1 MSVARSQ
8 ASMQQATPPLQQAH
22 LSEARTPEAQ
32 TSQSQAPA
40 LPAQLPQAQTPRRPP
55 RLLETPLDE
64 REHPP
69 TSRGLRRLAFACAT
83 CGTLVVPRHAT
94 RRLTVRPTPAGASVV
109 ITDSGTPR
117 VQQDSVFADFV
128 QEGGYRMAES
138 SVLSTILG
146 SKLQKFPVQPYQ
158 RAVLCAGCGAEV
170 GYAVEDAHGRP
181 LRIEGRPAYKMV
193 YFKEG
198 RGFVL
203 RLADEEAWTSMAVD
217 VPPAEIEPQPRH
229 LEDLTALGRPVHEIR
244 AEVEQDR
251 RNHLLRSMRADETGA
266 IQPRDSASPLSA
278 IVHVLHGSSKNR
290 ASTRFVSGT
299 SDSSLALLW
308 ALPFGRVVV
317 VSPTLAALV
326 GARVLSHEEL
336 LAAIASEVS
345 HGEADRERA
354 ALYASRACEA
364 LIEGSVGSP
373 AVEPLRS
380 RVASVH
386 GPRFVS
392 AHGQGAGFP
401 AEVHEFR
408 QLAVMQEPPISL
420 PADSGCSVLAHIADP
435 SRPAYILVR
444 MSRNSINVPLDPAE
458 TRRMQAALEAGR
470 VQLWEALRGL
480 PSGRGADAAY
490 YELDIGLSQERVV
503 STRVPDCVD
512 HLPVLLVRWGP
523 RAQET
528 AAALC
533 RAKKGLAP

>member
-1 MSVARSQ
+1 MAAAAWDFLSRSVAR
-8 ASMQQATPPLQQAH
+8 P
-22 LSEARTPEAQ
+22 
-32 TSQSQAPA
+32 QAPIPQA
-40 LPAQLPQAQTPRRPP
+40 APPPQLPHLQPGPPPQAPTPQAPTPHTPP

-64 REHPP
+64 HEHPP
-69 TSRGLRRLAFACAT
+69 TSRGLRQLAFVCAS
-83 CGTLVVPRHAT
+83 CGTLIVPRHAT
-94 RRLTVRPTPAGASVV
+94 RLLTVRPTPAGASVV
-109 ITDSGTPR
+109 ITESGTPR

-158 RAVLCAGCGAEV
+158 RAVLCAGCDAEV
-170 GYAVEDAHGRP
+170 GYAVEDEHGRP
-181 LRIEGRPAYKMV
+181 LRIDGRPAYKMV

-203 RLADEEAWTSMAVD
+203 RLVDEEAWTSMAVD
-217 VPPAEIEPQPRH
+217 VPLAEVEPQPRH

-251 RNHLLRSMRADETGA
+251 RRPLLRSMRADETGA
-266 IQPRDSASPLSA
+266 IQPRDPASPVSA
-278 IVHVLHGSSKNR
+278 LVHVLHGSSTNR

-299 SDSSLALLW
+299 SDSSVALLW

-317 VSPTLAALV
+317 VSPTLAALA

-336 LAAIASEVS
+336 LTGIASEVS
-345 HGEADRERA
+345 HVEADRERA
-354 ALYASRACEA
+354 ALYASRAREA
-364 LIEGSVGSP
+364 LIEGSVDSL

-435 SRPAYILVR
+435 SQPAYILVR
-444 MSRNSINVPLDPAE
+444 MSRNSINVPLDQEE
-458 TRRMQAALEAGR
+458 TQRMQAALEAGR
-470 VQLWEALRGL
+470 EQLWEALRGL
-480 PSGRGADAAY
+480 PGDSGADAAY
-490 YELDIGLSQERVV
+490 YELDIGLSQARVV
-503 STRVPDCVD
+503 SKHLPDRVDR
-512 HLPVLLVRWGP
+512 LPVLLVRWGP
-523 RAQET
+523 HAQEA

-533 RAKKGLAP
+533 RAKKGSAP